1 MSPVLSGPEL
11 ALLVLGAWHGLNPG
25 MGWLFAVA
33 LGLQEQRGAAVWRA
47 LPPLALGH
55 GVAIGAAVLLG
66 VVAGVIASP
75 AALRWGVAALLL
87 AFGVFRLVRARHP
100 RWRGM
105 RVGFRDLTV
114 WSTLM
119 ASAHGAGVM
128 VLPFVV
134 GGPTHAG
141 AHGHVVASD
150 AAGIATLLH
159 TSGYLAVT
167 GLLALVV
174 FRWFGVSMLRRVWIN
189 LDLVW
194 AFALI
199 VTGLAT
205 PLL

>member
-11 ALLVLGAWHGLNPG
+11 ALLALGAWHGLNPG

-66 VVAGVIASP
+66 AAAGLVVSP
-75 AALRWGVAALLL
+75 AALRWVVAGSLLG
-87 AFGVFRLVRARHP
+87 FGIFRLVRARHP

-119 ASAHGAGVM
+119 ASAHGAGLM

-134 GGPTHAG
+134 GGPALAG
-141 AHGHVVASD
+141 AHAHAVAPG
-150 AAGIATLLH
+150 AAGTATLLH
-159 TSGYLAVT
+159 TAGYLVVT

-174 FRWFGVSMLRRVWIN
+174 FRWAGVSMLRRVWIN

-194 AFALI
+194 ALALI

>member
-1 MSPVLSGPEL
+1 MSPALSGPEL
-11 ALLVLGAWHGLNPG
+11 AVVALGAWHGLNPG

-66 VVAGVIASP
+66 AAAGLVVSPIGLRWAVAGFLVT
-75 AALRWGVAALLL
+75 
-87 AFGVFRLVRARHP
+87 FGVYRLVRARHP
-100 RWRGM
+100 KWRGM

-119 ASAHGAGVM
+119 ASAHGAGLM

-134 GGPTHAG
+134 GGMTHGGTHAH
-141 AHGHVVASD
+141 AVTPD
-150 AAGIATLLH
+150 MAGVATLLH
-159 TSGYLAVT
+159 TGGYLAVT
-167 GLLALVV
+167 GLLALIV
-174 FRWFGVSMLRRVWIN
+174 FRWVGVSRLKRVWVN

-194 AFALI
+194 ALALI
-199 VTGLAT
+199 ATGIAT
-205 PLL
+205 PLF